1 MPGSQPFGPSANA
14 NSASN
19 WTYDV
24 GIMTVALSFIFF
36 ICKAHAS
43 LSFCND
49 YSIHSFILQ
58 VLIEHLLCASPDL
71 YIGLDSVCARSLTQ
85 SCPTLCDTMVC
96 SLPGSAIH
104 GISQARILEWVAIS
118 SSRGSS
124 WPRDWILVSCVSCVA
139 GRFFTTL
146 AGWPK

>member
-1 MPGSQPFGPSANA
+1 MPGSQPFGPCANA

-43 LSFCND
+43 LGFCND

-71 YIGLDSVCARSLTQ
+71 YIGLDSVCAHSITQ
-85 SCPTLCDTMVC
+85 SCPPLCDTMVC

-104 GISQARILEWVAIS
+104 GISQARTLQWVARPS
-118 SSRGSS
+118 SKGSCR
-124 WPRDWILVSCVSCVA
+124 PRDQTQVSYVSCI
-139 GRFFTTL
+139 GRQIL
-146 AGWPK
+146 YN